1 LTCVISRFSSLTTA
15 KVRRSVTFID
25 SCHQFHFEIASL
37 IDKHLHDDHCQPI
50 LFARQRLT
58 VVNSRRHLVSWV
70 PRRLQPTFLTIS
82 FPITILYQVFELIT
96 DFHITVGSNI
106 SGWLLMIMHFP
117 RRFYN
122 RVRANIDE

>member
-1 LTCVISRFSSLTTA
+1 MTTSIHHQPSSRNLFPTLTLTCVISRFSSLTTA

-58 VVNSRRHLVSWV
+58 VVNSSRHLVSWV
-70 PRRLQPTFLTIS
+70 PRRLQPAVLTI
-82 FPITILYQVFELIT
+82 
-96 DFHITVGSNI
+96 DN
-106 SGWLLMIMHFP
+106 
-117 RRFYN
+117 
-122 RVRANIDE
+122 